1 MCDSTV
7 SVCSTSSTATR
18 KITLGPETIWM
29 YPAIFQPNFDGYRFP
44 PKFGARLLIDKSD
57 EVTVTAI
64 QQEIAAV
71 MMENYN
77 MLYRGRPQVT
87 IYSGPMHDGDREY
100 PGHPAYKGMY
110 YLDARTRFAPRV
122 IDAYC
127 APVTDPET
135 IRSGCCG
142 HATIS
147 FRPYAVH
154 GRRGLSCILHALQ
167 LMSDGLPPDTQPDS
181 AECILNLPPY
191 SYYITGGAPND
202 PQY

>member
-1 MCDSTV
+1 
-7 SVCSTSSTATR
+7 
-18 KITLGPETIWM
+18 M
-29 YPAIFQPNFDGYRFP
+29 YPALLIPTFDGAGAD
-44 PKFGARLLIDKSD
+44 PKYGVRLLIDKANQA
-57 EVTVTAI
+57 TVELI
-64 QQEIAAV
+64 QSTIYHT
-71 MMENYN
+71 MMDHNDV
-77 MLYRGRPQVT
+77 LFGGRPAVT
-87 IYSGPMHDGDREY
+87 IYNSPLHDGDREY
-100 PGHPAYKGMY
+100 PGHPAYRSRY

>member
-29 YPAIFQPNFDGYRFP
+29 YPAIFQPTFDGYHFP
-44 PKFGARLLIDKSD
+44 PKFGVRLLIAKADQT
-57 EVTVTAI
+57 TVTAI

-71 MMENYN
+71 MMGHYD

-110 YLDARTRFAPRV
+110 YIDARTRFAPRV

-135 IRSGCCG
+135 VHSGCRG

-147 FRPYAVH
+147 FRPYAV
-154 GRRGLSCILHALQ
+154 GAKRGVSCTLHALQ
-167 LMSDGLPPDTQPDS
+167 LMSDGLIPDRPDS
-181 AECILNLPPY
+181 EPQCILNLP
-191 SYYITGGAPND
+191 SYARYGGAPND